1 MATRTHRLSKSR
13 FVAGL
18 QCHRLLWWRTHERG
32 APELVPDASLQARF
46 DGGNE
51 VGARAREQ
59 FPGGVLMPEAHID
72 FAAALAATRDALDRG
87 EQVIYEAAFE
97 AEGVFAAVDVLHRGE
112 HGWVLTEVKSST
124 SAKLEHIHDASVQT
138 FVLRACGL
146 EVERIEIMHL
156 NRDCTYPDLSDLFQ
170 RDDVTLQVE
179 AFLPQV
185 PGLVAA
191 QLAMLDGE
199 LPAAR
204 IGPHCDAPYECPFQ
218 NRCWA
223 DVPEHHVTELY
234 WAGRKAWEYAN
245 AGITTIDALPDSAL
259 QSAVARRQVESV
271 RSGRRILVPG
281 ITAKLDAF
289 AEPVAVLDFET
300 IPLAVPRFAGCH
312 PYAQLPVQFSVQRRG
327 RSGAWEE
334 SGYLAQRGGDP
345 RPELA
350 IALVRAVEGAETV
363 LAYNV
368 GFEKSVIVALA
379 EAVPAHRAALLAI
392 VPRLQDL
399 LPVVRDHVY
408 DPAFHGSFSI
418 KAVLPVLVPGLGYSE
433 LIVAE
438 GGTASAWLADLLLGA
453 NEYPPEEVDRRRAAL
468 LAYCARD
475 TEAVVRLMEALR
487 ALESAA

>member
-1 MATRTHRLSKSR
+1 LATRTHRLSKSR

-51 VGARAREQ
+51 VGALAREQ
-59 FPGGVLMPEAHID
+59 FPGGVLMPEAHVD
-72 FAAALAATRDALDRG
+72 FAAALAATRDAVARG
-87 EQVIYEAAFE
+87 ERVIYEAAFE
-97 AEGVFAAVDVLHRGE
+97 AEGVFAAVDVLHREGE
-112 HGWVLTEVKSST
+112 AWTLTEVKSST
-124 SAKLEHIHDASVQT
+124 TSKTEHVHDASVQT

-146 EVERIEIMHL
+146 DVQRIEIMHL
-156 NRDCTYPDLSDLFQ
+156 NRECTYPDLSDLFA
-170 RDDVTLQVE
+170 RDDVTAQVE

-185 PGLVAA
+185 PALVAA
-191 QLAMLDGE
+191 QLAMLDGPIPE
-199 LPAAR
+199 AA
-204 IGPHCDAPYECPFQ
+204 IGAHCDAPYECPFQ

-223 DVPEHHVTELY
+223 GVPDHHVTELY
-234 WAGRKAWEYAN
+234 WVGRKAWEYAA
-245 AGITTIDALPDSAL
+245 AGIQTVDRLPETALNNP
-259 QSAVARRQVESV
+259 VARRQVEAV
-271 RSGRRILVPG
+271 RTGKRILAPG
-281 ITAKLDAF
+281 IGAKLDAF
-289 AEPVAVLDFET
+289 AEPIAVLDFET
-300 IPLAVPRFAGCH
+300 IQQAVPRFAGCH

-327 RSGAWEE
+327 RSGSWEE
-334 SGYLAQRGGDP
+334 YGYLARRGDDP

-350 IALVRAVEGAETV
+350 EALVRAVEGAATV

-379 EAVPAHRAALLAI
+379 DAVPAHRAALQAI
-392 VPRLQDL
+392 VPKLDDL

-418 KAVLPVLVPGLGYSE
+418 KSVLPVLVPGLGYSE
-433 LIVAE
+433 LVVAE
-438 GGTASAWLADLLLGA
+438 GGTASAWLADLLLGP
-453 NEYPPEEVDRRRAAL
+453 NEYPPAEVERRREAL

-487 ALESAA
+487 ALDA